1 MKNILIKT
9 NESSIIFYRK
19 LIYAI
24 YPHIL
29 IMDTSFELPAKRHFN
44 VYICTVL
51 RSIHAMKKCPG
62 LLHQLK
68 FRSAALICRKS
79 LDNLVLFLNMCLI
92 HMHFLQE
99 NALQCNMEIVQFS
112 PKKVSRHA
120 VMLPLRARA
129 TVRSTRFLH
138 ADAMENVTYTRT
150 VPNCKPSSGVHLSCP
165 IRLFGL
171 LLDSQGLRDRI
182 FFFSSDKQE

>member
-1 MKNILIKT
+1 M
-9 NESSIIFYRK
+9 
-19 LIYAI
+19 
-24 YPHIL
+24 
-29 IMDTSFELPAKRHFN
+29 SFPQN
-44 VYICTVL
+44 VISMFTFAPCCDQYTL
-51 RSIHAMKKCPG
+51 RKKCPG

-112 PKKVSRHA
+112 PKKGFPPCCQ
-120 VMLPLRARA
+120 MTLPLRARA
-129 TVRSTRFLH
+129 TIRSTRFLH

-150 VPNCKPSSGVHLSCP
+150 VPNCIPSSGVHLSCP

-171 LLDSQGLRDRI
+171 LLDSQGLRDR
-182 FFFSSDKQE
+182 FDGT